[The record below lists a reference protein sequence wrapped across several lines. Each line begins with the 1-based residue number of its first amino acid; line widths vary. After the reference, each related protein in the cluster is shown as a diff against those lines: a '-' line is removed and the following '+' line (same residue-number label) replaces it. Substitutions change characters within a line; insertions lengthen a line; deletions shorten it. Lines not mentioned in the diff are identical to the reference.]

1 VGFNRC
7 GSVCACVDAC
17 SAEMGDIG
25 YLTDEGEITILRS
38 AVYPRGD
45 NCGGL

>member
-1 VGFNRC
+1 MWKC
-7 GSVCACVDAC
+7 LCACVVAC

-25 YLTDEGEITILRS
+25 YLTDEEGEITILRS
-38 AVYPRGD
+38 AVYPQGD